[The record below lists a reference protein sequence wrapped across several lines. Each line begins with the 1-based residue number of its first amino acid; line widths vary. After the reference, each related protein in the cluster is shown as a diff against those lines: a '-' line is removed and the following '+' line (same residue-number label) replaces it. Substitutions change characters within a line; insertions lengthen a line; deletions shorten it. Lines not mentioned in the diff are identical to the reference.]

1 MAKYVVKNIQWGLFS
16 CGLSADTFNVEVELQ
31 SDSGESIFISEVEFE
46 SFPNIYRTSR
56 GVFANLMN
64 EGSDS
69 EEVAD
74 KLTVQQRHEKGEE
87 FFAYLNGT
95 CALYNSDGYT
105 EFYENAASSEKTMRC
120 GLMSLFAVSEH
131 SLLAF

>member
-1 MAKYVVKNIQWGLFS
+1 M
-16 CGLSADTFNVEVELQ
+16 ELQ
-31 SDSGESIFISEVEFE
+31 SDSGESFFISEVEFE

-56 GVFANLMN
+56 CVFANLMN

-74 KLTVQQRHEKGEE
+74 KLTVHQRHEKGEE

-120 GLMSLFAVSEH
+120 DLMSLFAVSDH